1 MPFGLVNA
9 PSTFQQLM
17 NQVFKPYLIKF
28 VLVFFD
34 DTLIYSKGEK
44 EHVGHLD
51 SVFQLLK
58 QHTLV
63 AKISKCKFAIKEV
76 EYLGHIISKK
86 GVSIDPIKIKAI
98 QEWPKPATV
107 KQLRGFLGLSRYY
120 IRFIKSYASLSQPLK
135 ALLKKNVKFR
145 WSDELQM
152 SFYALKKEL
161 LSTPVLALP
170 NFNQEFIVEIDASHS
185 GIGVVLSR

>member
-58 QHTLV
+58 QHTLA

-76 EYLGHIISKK
+76 ENLGHIISKK

-98 QEWPKPATV
+98 QEWLKPATV
-107 KQLRGFLGLSRYY
+107 KQLRGFLGLSGYY
-120 IRFIKSYASLSQPLK
+120 IRFIKSYASLSQPLN

-152 SFYALKKEL
+152 SFDALKKEL

-170 NFNQEFIVEIDASHS
+170 NFNQEFIVETDASHS